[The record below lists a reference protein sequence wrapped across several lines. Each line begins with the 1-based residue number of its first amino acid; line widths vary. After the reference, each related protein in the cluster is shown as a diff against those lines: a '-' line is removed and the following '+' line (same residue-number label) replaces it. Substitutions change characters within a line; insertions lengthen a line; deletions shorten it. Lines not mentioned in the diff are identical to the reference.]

1 MSKLSVYY
9 DKECT
14 KIVMSHDIDIINL
27 YASDIFKNKYWKYN
41 VDIVKHVETK
51 DEEEVKDRE
60 VIDNKL
66 NEFEMIEYGEYI
78 LSIIEKYVKT
88 DFNINFLHLFKF
100 VFLTKPTNF
109 NLELTSLYI
118 YQKQYKSLETYIN
131 NYIQFNTRSTE
142 IQSTEIRSTELIYK
156 PFFDFLSE
164 FSSELK
170 KYFEDD
176 IYYNSEINHYI
187 CKKYLDEIKSFGY
200 FNLKFGESGYTGM
213 YIIDLN

>member
-14 KIVMSHDIDIINL
+14 KFVMSHDIDIINL
-27 YASDIFKNKYWKYN
+27 YAPDIFKNNYWKHS
-41 VDIVKHVETK
+41 V
-51 DEEEVKDRE
+51 EVKDVE
-60 VIDNKL
+60 VKDIEVKDSDNKL

-78 LSIIEKYVKT
+78 LSIVEKYFKT

-100 VFLTKPTNF
+100 IFLAKPVNF
-109 NLELTSLYI
+109 NLDLISLFI

-131 NYIQFNTRSTE
+131 NYIQYNT
-142 IQSTEIRSTELIYK
+142 QSTNIESNELIYK
-156 PFFDFLSE
+156 PFFDFLNE
-164 FSSELK
+164 FSNELK

-187 CKKYLDEIKSFGY
+187 YKKYLDEIKSFGY
-200 FNLKFGESGYTGM
+200 FNLKFGESGYTGK
-213 YIIDLN
+213 YITELTLNIDKN